1 MRRNVWSVE
10 ELAQILSATNEA
22 NTNADYYLASGT
34 LNEENT
40 ALMQAYR
47 QGFKAAL
54 GSIARAVGAPANCL
68 LEMDERASQEISA
81 HLRRSTLLSA
91 SR

>member
-34 LNEENT
+34 LTEENT

-54 GSIARAVGAPANCL
+54 GSIARAIGVPASSL
-68 LEMDERASQEISA
+68 LDLDEHAATEIASRI
-81 HLRRSTLLSA
+81 RRSTLLSM